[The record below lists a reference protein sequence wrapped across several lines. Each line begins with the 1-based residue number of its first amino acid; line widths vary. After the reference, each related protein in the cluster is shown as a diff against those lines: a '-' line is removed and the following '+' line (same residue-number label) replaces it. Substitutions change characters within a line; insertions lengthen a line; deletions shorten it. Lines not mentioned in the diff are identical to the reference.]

1 MKPTELE
8 VCLDDTPIGVV
19 ERGKAGRLSF
29 TYRADW
35 QNRRDALPLSVSMP
49 LAVGRHEHTAV
60 EPWLWGLLPDNELI
74 LERWAR
80 RFHASARSA
89 FSLLAH
95 VGKDCPGAVRL
106 LTSEE
111 RAAEANGGGEVTWLD
126 EIEIAARLRDLRQDV
141 SAWRARGDTGQF
153 SLAGA
158 QPKTALVWDGARW
171 GVPSGRT
178 PTSHI
183 LKPGIVGLDASAENE
198 HFCLLLARALGLP
211 AAHSRVHAFDGERAI
226 VVERYDR
233 VWVGP
238 TLRRVHQEDMCQALG
253 VSPALKY
260 QSEGGPAPPAI
271 IELLRA
277 VSGKPE
283 DDVRTF
289 VRALLFNWLIGGTDA
304 HAKNYSLL
312 IGSGARVRL
321 APLYDVASALPYK
334 DIAHQKLK
342 LAMKIG
348 SKYRLRDVGRAEWEA
363 LAREARLPFEELLD
377 VGRTMTQTMLD
388 AVSDAAGELRRDGL
402 AGPVIER
409 LRDAL
414 VERGKRC
421 SRCFSG

>member
-1 MKPTELE
+1 MSARLE
-8 VCLDDTPIGVV
+8 VCLDEALIGVV
-19 ERGKAGRLSF
+19 EREKGGRLSF
-29 TYRADW
+29 TYEASWQDRA
-35 QNRRDALPLSVSMP
+35 DALPLSVSMP
-49 LAVGRHEHTAV
+49 LAVSRHEHSVV

-80 RFHASARSA
+80 RFHASARNA

-106 LTSEE
+106 LSHEE
-111 RAAEANGGGEVTWLD
+111 RSAEASAAGDVMWLTEREVA
-126 EIEIAARLRDLRQDV
+126 ERLRHLREDV

-158 QPKTALVWDGARW
+158 QPKTALIWDGQRW
-171 GVPSGRT
+171 GVPSGRI

-183 LKPGIVGLDASAENE
+183 LKPGIFGLDASAENE
-198 HFCLLLARALGLP
+198 HFCLVLARALGLP
-211 AAHSRVHAFDGERAI
+211 AAHSHVADIEGERAI

-233 VWVGP
+233 AWLGR
-238 TLRRVHQEDMCQALG
+238 TLRRVHQEDLCQALG

-260 QSEGGPAPPAI
+260 QSEGGPSPASI
-271 IELLRA
+271 VELLRA

-283 DDVRTF
+283 EDVRTF

-312 IGSGARVRL
+312 IGAGARVRL

-334 DIAHQKLK
+334 EIPLQKLK

-348 SKYRLRDVGRAEWEA
+348 GKYRLRDIARGEWEA
-363 LAREARLPFEELLD
+363 LAKEARLPFEQLLEDGRVMAQALPD
-377 VGRTMTQTMLD
+377 VS
-388 AVSDAAGELRRDGL
+388 SDISAEIAQDGL
-402 AGPVIER
+402 SGAVMER
-409 LRDAL
+409 LHTTL
-414 VERGKRC
+414 VARARRC
-421 SRCFSG
+421 ASLLA

>member
-1 MKPTELE
+1 MTPTRLD
-8 VCLDDTPIGVV
+8 VCLDATLIGVV
-19 ERGKAGRLSF
+19 ERGKAGRVSF
-29 TYRADW
+29 TYEPTWQARAD
-35 QNRRDALPLSVSMP
+35 AMPLSVSMP
-49 LAVGRHEHTAV
+49 LAVSRHEHAVV

-106 LTSEE
+106 LSREE
-111 RAAEANGGGEVTWLD
+111 RSAEADLGGEVTWLT
-126 EIEIAARLRDLRQDV
+126 EREVAERLRHLRDDV
-141 SAWRARGDTGQF
+141 SAWRVRGDTGQF

-158 QPKTALVWDGARW
+158 QPKTALIWDGRRW
-171 GVPSGRT
+171 GVPSGRV

-183 LKPGIVGLDASAENE
+183 LKPGIFGLDASAENE
-198 HFCLLLARALGLP
+198 HFCLVLARALGLP
-211 AAHSRVHAFDGERAI
+211 AAHSHVAELEDERAI

-233 VWVGP
+233 AWVGS
-238 TLRRVHQEDMCQALG
+238 TLHRVHQEDMCQALC

-260 QSEGGPAPPAI
+260 QSEGGPSPARI

-283 DDVRTF
+283 EDVRTF

-312 IGSGARVRL
+312 IGAGARVRL

-334 DIAHQKLK
+334 EIPLQKLK

-348 SKYRLRDVGRAEWEA
+348 GKYRLRDIGRGEWEA
-363 LAREARLPFEELLD
+363 LAKDSRLPFEQLLED
-377 VGRTMTQTMLD
+377 GCSMARALP
-388 AVSDAAGELRRDGL
+388 DAASDISAELAQDDL
-402 AGPVIER
+402 SGPVLER
-409 LRDAL
+409 LHTSL
-414 VERGKRC
+414 VERARRC
-421 SRCFSG
+421 ATTLGA